1 MALGARKLFG
11 AEVGVSTTGVAGPE
25 PLEGNP
31 PGDVWVAV
39 AANDDVQARH
49 LRAPGDRDQVRRW
62 TEQMALDLL
71 RRMLL
76 GTT

>member
-1 MALGARKLFG
+1 VWLAVTMPD
-11 AEVGVSTTGVAGPE
+11 AEE
-25 PLEGNP
+25 
-31 PGDVWVAV
+31 
-39 AANDDVQARH
+39 ARH

-62 TEQMALDLL
+62 TEQAALDLL